1 MPGNSIDDL
10 PMARFPDIQ
19 QRIRDD
25 ILAGALAFGTRIT
38 TADLAQRYGVSQM
51 PIREALRELL
61 GEGLVTK
68 EPNRG
73 ARVRSIDPD
82 FVGNIFDIRNAL
94 EVLMVRRAARL
105 RTPAQVERMWA
116 IEHDLEACV
125 EHQDYAGALLAN
137 RLLHQLISQMA
148 ANPDAQVLLDRHWSL
163 LAGLWRENKYSPE
176 RYGGVIN
183 DHRHMI
189 EAISAGDGEAAAIMM
204 QAHVLKAKQV
214 LLRLIEQRYGH
225 AQPARLRRSG
235 KTAQASDSDNDR
247 G

>member
-1 MPGNSIDDL
+1 
-10 PMARFPDIQ
+10 MARFPDIQ

-25 ILAGALAFGTRIT
+25 ILAGELAFGTRIT

-105 RTPAQVERMWA
+105 RTTEQVERMRV
-116 IEHDLEACV
+116 IEHDLELCV
-125 EHQDYAGALLAN
+125 QQKDYPGALLAN
-137 RLLHQLISQMA
+137 RHLHQLISEMA

-176 RYGGVIN
+176 RYDGVIN
-183 DHRHMI
+183 DHRHLI
-189 EAISAGDGEAAAIMM
+189 DAISDGDAEASAILM

-214 LLRLIEQRYGH
+214 LLRLIEQRYGK
-225 AQPARLRRSG
+225 AKPARRPRIG
-235 KTAQASDSDNDR
+235 KSADEAGTNR
-247 G
+247 ETR